1 MRVKAGSTT
10 RNRHKKVLARTKG
23 FHLGRKNLFRQAKQA
38 LLKAGVN
45 AYRDRKVKK
54 RTFRGQW
61 IIVLNAGARQH
72 GLSYSQLMTGLTKS
86 GNQINRKNLAEL
98 ARSETETFTKIV
110 ERAKEFV
117 GSR

>member
-10 RNRHKKVLARTKG
+10 RNRHKRVLARTKG

-54 RTFRGQW
+54 RTFRGHW
-61 IIVLNAGARQH
+61 IVILNAGAKEH
-72 GLSYSQLMTGLTKS
+72 GLSYSQLMHGLEKS
-86 GNQINRKNLAEL
+86 GNQLDRKVLAEL
-98 ARSETETFTKIV
+98 ASTEPETFASIAQK
-110 ERAKEFV
+110 AKTTLN
-117 GSR
+117 